1 MLNNKNKFRFWNPQA
16 KLFVTNYKYNG
27 FVDELFQPDE
37 FLKPQQF
44 LGIFDKN
51 MKEIFE
57 GDVVNFVVNFDY
69 FDGDKSAIGVVRYN
83 NSSCAYE
90 VDSDIGTISIMYIS
104 LDSLEIIGNMVED
117 YMWNEQGTNLIK
129 NENQKI

>member
-1 MLNNKNKFRFWNPQA
+1 MDKNKFRFWNPQA
-16 KLFVTNYKYNG
+16 KTFVTNYKYNG
-27 FVDELFQPDE
+27 FVDELFEPDE

-44 LGIFDKN
+44 LGIFDKT

-57 GDVVNFVVNFDY
+57 GDVVNFDY

-90 VDSDIGTISIMYIS
+90 VDSNIGTIAMMYIS
-104 LDSLEIIGNMVED
+104 LDSLEIVGNIIKD
-117 YMWNEQGTNLIK
+117 YMWNEEGTNLIK
-129 NENQKI
+129 NENT